1 MLERSKLVIA
11 PPVKPAV
18 ALVLPVDEVMFPVLA
33 QFVVLPASVNEPPVP
48 ALVGPTF
55 WLGNDTDDV
64 VVNEPEPPAQTVISD
79 PTGLALTVIACEV
92 VFVQPFAS
100 VTVTVYVPVDVKVF
114 AADVVELPAFHK

>member
-33 QFVVLPASVNEPPVP
+33 QFELLPVSVDEPPVP

-55 WLGNDTDDV
+55 
-64 VVNEPEPPAQTVISD
+64 
-79 PTGLALTVIACEV
+79 
-92 VFVQPFAS
+92 
-100 VTVTVYVPVDVKVF
+100 
-114 AADVVELPAFHK
+114 